1 MSEIFAF
8 LSDKWLGIPVY
19 KEFLGFSKMVKNIKV
34 NSYFYS
40 HPPNYEVKFGWY
52 YSLAKRRS
60 INGVGLERKFRLF
73 MPFAQAIPD
82 LGIHPKSTH

>member
-1 MSEIFAF
+1 MPWIELKYIQLMSEIFAF
-8 LSDKWLGIPVY
+8 LSYKWLGVPVY

-52 YSLAKRRS
+52 YSLGKEE
-60 INGVGLERKFRLF
+60 IY
-73 MPFAQAIPD
+73 
-82 LGIHPKSTH
+82 